1 MLARIA
7 PDDMFRVRDL
17 VNTTTTTTIA
27 PDHIHRPNL
36 EVTYAVPLV
45 GFSGSAACLARARAG
60 VRVRARVRVRVGA
73 RVRVR
78 VRARRATV

>member
-7 PDDMFRVRDL
+7 PD
-17 VNTTTTTTIA
+17 
-27 PDHIHRPNL
+27 HIHRSHL
-36 EVTYAVPLV
+36 EVAYAVPRV

-60 VRVRARVRVRVGA
+60 VRVRARVRARIRA

-78 VRARRATV
+78 VGIRVRGRRATA